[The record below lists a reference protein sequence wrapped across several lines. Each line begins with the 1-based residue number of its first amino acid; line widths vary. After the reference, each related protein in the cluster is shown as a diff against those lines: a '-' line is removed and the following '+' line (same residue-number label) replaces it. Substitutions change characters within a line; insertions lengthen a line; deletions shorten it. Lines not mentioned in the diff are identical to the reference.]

1 MTNAIQQSQPRHYL
15 EVTMSNRNVIKTK
28 FNGSVSDAINYYIGK
43 AFNVGIDG
51 DKMVYGCAITIDGI
65 EYNPSTHK
73 YISER
78 AHEKNLD
85 LIAIRTKL
93 FTESEDVRVGEFLMV
108 DGGFRRF
115 THDWDHSIQ
124 TSDYVTQHGKTGSFH
139 MGKRGGVSYSGG
151 LQPMI
156 RKDAMEYTG
165 EKMLGEFWMFNE
177 DYATGHNGINFMC
190 ECRIYKMKA

>member
-1 MTNAIQQSQPRHYL
+1 MQHFL
-15 EVTMSNRNVIKTK
+15 EVTMSNRDIVKTS
-28 FNGSVSDAINYYIGK
+28 FNGTVSEAINYYIGK
-43 AFNVGIDG
+43 TFNMGIEG
-51 DKMVYGCAITIDGI
+51 DLMVYGCAILVDGI

-85 LIAIRTKL
+85 LIAIRQKL
-93 FTESEDVRVGEFLMV
+93 FTESEGPRVGEFLRV
-108 DGGFRRF
+108 EGGYRRF

-151 LQPMI
+151 LKPMI
-156 RKDAMEYTG
+156 KKSLMVDTG

-177 DYATGHNGINFMC
+177 DYASAHNGINFMC
-190 ECRIYKMKA
+190 ECRIYAME